1 MALDFSN
8 VMTGHYGQMIIDG
21 TVVTLELALG
31 AWLLA
36 MFIALVLVMIRLSN
50 KRFAQLCRGVC
61 ILPPQCTDAYS
72 ADDVVFR
79 DPDAAA

>member
-36 MFIALVLVMIRLSN
+36 LS
-50 KRFAQLCRGVC
+50 LIH
-61 ILPPQCTDAYS
+61 IL
-72 ADDVVFR
+72 
-79 DPDAAA
+79 

>member
-50 KRFAQLCRGVC
+50 KRFAQLLSRRMYPTTAMYRR
-61 ILPPQCTDAYS
+61 LFS
-72 ADDVVFR
+72 
-79 DPDAAA
+79 

>member
-36 MFIALVLVMIRLSN
+36 MFIALVLVMIT
-50 KRFAQLCRGVC
+50 A
-61 ILPPQCTDAYS
+61 
-72 ADDVVFR
+72 
-79 DPDAAA
+79 

>member
-50 KRFAQLCRGVC
+50 KRFAQLGRGVC
-61 ILPPQCTDAYS
+61 ILSPQCTDAYS

-79 DPDAAA
+79 DSDAAA

>member
-50 KRFAQLCRGVC
+50 KRFAQLWSRRMYP
-61 ILPPQCTDAYS
+61 ITAMYRRLFS
-72 ADDVVFR
+72 
-79 DPDAAA
+79 

>member
-50 KRFAQLCRGVC
+50 KRFAQLLVA
-61 ILPPQCTDAYS
+61 AYVS
-72 ADDVVFR
+72 YHRNV
-79 DPDAAA
+79 PTLIQLMMW